1 MTNDSIEFCN
11 RPGRSNPLTPNI
23 ESQLQC
29 LFAWIWKATH
39 AFLNHPLGLNIP
51 PIPWDDRRAF
61 TSLAAAVMAL
71 TVLLPAIAAPTEA
84 TLYVFPESGDF

>member
-11 RPGRSNPLTPNI
+11 RPSRSNPLTPNI

-61 TSLAAAVMAL
+61 TSLAAAVMARSSSAWCEGL
-71 TVLLPAIAAPTEA
+71 RCPPSSDHGRV
-84 TLYVFPESGDF
+84 PE